1 MQFTDIFI
9 RRPVLATVVSLLI
22 LVLGVRAYFVL
33 PILQFPRTENAVVT
47 VTTIYYGADPDVVA
61 GFITTPLEN
70 AIAQANGIDYMSSV
84 SQSSTSTITV
94 TLRLNY
100 DADKALTEINT
111 KINSVLN
118 QLPVGTL
125 QPTLVVKI
133 GQTFDAMYI
142 GFNSDTLAPNQ
153 ITDYLTR
160 VVQPKLQAVE
170 GVQTAELLGQK
181 VFALRAWLDPQ
192 KLAAF
197 GLTAADVSVA
207 MTANDYI
214 SGVGNTKGQMVQ
226 VNLTASTSLH
236 SAEEFRNLVIKQ
248 SGGAIVR
255 LQDVANVTLG
265 SEDYDSEVGFDGKR
279 AVYIGIQ
286 VAPSANLLDAVAGVQ
301 KVFPD
306 IQALLPHGL
315 NGEVIYDST
324 EFVHSAIYEVIR
336 SLAEAL
342 IIVTVVVFMFL
353 GSIRSALIP
362 TIAIPLSLVGTLIVL
377 LALGFSI
384 NLLTLLA
391 LVLAI
396 GLVVDDAIIVVENVS
411 RHLEEG
417 MAPMPAAIQAAR
429 ELGSPIIAMTVVLAA
444 VYVPI
449 GFQGGLTGALFS
461 EFAFALIG
469 AVTISGIVALT
480 LSPMLCSRL
489 LKPPALDQGGWE
501 ARLTGFIDRQF
512 HRLRSGYERWLHGSL
527 NTLAVTLVFAA
538 IVLISNYFL
547 YNSATVELA
556 PTEDQGVI
564 ITSSTAAPNSTLQQR
579 QPYSKQIYDVFA
591 SHPETEHVF
600 QLDVPGQLL
609 AGMVFKPWDQRSKTT
624 NVLQPVVQQEVG
636 KIAGIRTAAFQPP
649 ALPGSFG
656 LPVQFV
662 LITTDPYERLN
673 TVSQAFLQEAQKSGM
688 FIFLDSDL
696 KFDNPQSEITIDRDK
711 TAQLGLKMSDVGSS
725 LSAMLGGGYVNYFS
739 LSGRSYKVIPQVQQR
754 FRLNSQQLL
763 DYYIKASDGSLVP
776 LSTVASI
783 ATKTVPEALNHFQQL
798 NSATIQGVTMPGVA
812 QGTALQY
819 LQDLA
824 AHSLPEGYS
833 VDYAGLSR
841 QYIQESGGFI
851 ITISFAVIMI
861 FLVLAALFE
870 SFRDPC
876 IILVSVPMSIAGA
889 LIFVALGFGGM
900 SLNIYTKVGLVTLIG
915 LISKHGI
922 LIVQFANHLQQ
933 EQGLSKREAIE
944 QAAGIRL
951 RPILMTT
958 AAMVLGVVPLI
969 VATGAGAV
977 SRFQMG
983 VVIASGLSIGTLFTL
998 FVVPAV
1004 YIIFATDHHAKAS
1017 ADSDATLP
1025 APHGAA

>member
-1 MQFTDIFI
+1 
-9 RRPVLATVVSLLI
+9 
-22 LVLGVRAYFVL
+22 
-33 PILQFPRTENAVVT
+33 
-47 VTTIYYGADPDVVA
+47 
-61 GFITTPLEN
+61 
-70 AIAQANGIDYMSSV
+70 
-84 SQSSTSTITV
+84 
-94 TLRLNY
+94 
-100 DADKALTEINT
+100 
-111 KINSVLN
+111 
-118 QLPVGTL
+118 
-125 QPTLVVKI
+125 
-133 GQTFDAMYI
+133 
-142 GFNSDTLAPNQ
+142 
-153 ITDYLTR
+153 
-160 VVQPKLQAVE
+160 
-170 GVQTAELLGQK
+170 

-197 GLTAADVSVA
+197 GLTAADVGLA

-214 SGVGNTKGQMVQ
+214 SGIGTTKGQMVQ

-255 LQDVANVTLG
+255 LKDVANVTLG
-265 SEDYDSEVGFDGKR
+265 AEDYESEVGFDGKL

-286 VAPSANLLDAVAGVQ
+286 VAPSANLLDAVAGIH

-315 NGEVIYDST
+315 NGEIVYDST
-324 EFVHSAIYEVIR
+324 EFVHSAINEVIR
-336 SLAEAL
+336 SLLEAL
-342 IIVTVVVFMFL
+342 VIVTVVVFLFL
-353 GSIRSALIP
+353 GSIRSSLIP
-362 TIAIPLSLVGTLIVL
+362 TVAIPLSLVGTLIVL
-377 LALGFSI
+377 LGFSI

-417 MAPMPAAIQAAR
+417 MAPVPAAIQAAR

-489 LKPPALDQGGWE
+489 LKRPDLEHGGWE
-501 ARLTGFIDRQF
+501 ARFTGFIDRQF
-512 HRLRSGYERWLHGSL
+512 HRLRGGYERWLHGSL
-527 NTLAVTLVFAA
+527 NTLPVTLVFAA
-538 IVLISNYFL
+538 IVLVSNYFL
-547 YNSATVELA
+547 YSSATVELA
-556 PTEDQGVI
+556 PIEDQGVI

-579 QPYSKQIYDVFA
+579 QLYSKQIYDVFA

-600 QLDVPGQLL
+600 QLDVPGQFL

-624 NVLQPVVQQEVG
+624 NELQPVVQQEIG
-636 KIAGIRTAAFQPP
+636 KIAGVRAAAFQPP
-649 ALPGSFG
+649 PLPGSFG

-662 LITTDPYERLN
+662 LVTTDPYERLN
-673 TVSQAFLQEAQKSGM
+673 TVSQAFLLEAQKSGM

-696 KFDNPQSEITIDRDK
+696 KFDNPQSDITIDRDK
-711 TAQLGLKMSDVGSS
+711 TAQLGLRMSDVGSS
-725 LSAMLGGGYVNYFS
+725 LSSLLGGAYVNYFS
-739 LSGRSYKVIPQVQQR
+739 ISGRSYKVIPQVQQR
-754 FRLNSQQLL
+754 FRLNADQLL
-763 DYYIKASDGSLVP
+763 DYYIRTADGSLVP
-776 LSTVASI
+776 LSTVASV
-783 ATKTVPEALNHFQQL
+783 ATKTVPESLNHFQQL

-824 AHSLPEGYS
+824 ARSLPEGYT

-851 ITISFAVIMI
+851 VTISFAVIMI

-876 IILVSVPMSIAGA
+876 IILISVPMSIAGA

-922 LIVQFANHLQQ
+922 LIVQFANHLQA

-969 VATGAGAV
+969 IASGAGAV
-977 SRFQMG
+977 SRFQLG
-983 VVIASGLSIGTLFTL
+983 IVIASGLSIGTLFTL

-1004 YIIFATDHHAKAS
+1004 YLLIAADHHAKADIA
-1017 ADSDATLP
+1017 ADA
-1025 APHGAA
+1025 GAAVRP

>member
-1 MQFTDIFI
+1 MNFTDIFI
-9 RRPVLATVVSLLI
+9 RKPVLASVVSLLI
-22 LVLGVRAYFVL
+22 LVLGVRAYSAL
-33 PILQFPRTENAVVT
+33 PILQYPRTENAVVT
-47 VTTIYYGADPDVVA
+47 VSTIYYGADPDVVA

-70 AIAQANGIDYMSSV
+70 AIAQANGIDYMNSASL
-84 SQSSTSTITV
+84 SGASTITV

-111 KINSVLN
+111 QVASVLN
-118 QLPVGTL
+118 QLPAGTL
-125 QPTLVVKI
+125 QPKLTVKI

-160 VVQPKLQAVE
+160 VVQPKLQAVP

-197 GLTAADVSVA
+197 GLTATDVSQA
-207 MTANDYI
+207 MAANDFI
-214 SGVGNTKGQMVQ
+214 SGIGTTKGQMVQ
-226 VNLTASTSLH
+226 VNLSASTSLH
-236 SAEEFRNLVIKQ
+236 SAQEFRNLVIKQ

-265 SEDYDSEVGFDGKR
+265 AEDYESEVGFDGKQ

-286 VAPSANLLDAVAGVQ
+286 VAPSANLLDAVAGVN
-301 KVFPD
+301 KVFPE

-315 NGEVIYDST
+315 NGEIVYDST

-336 SLAEAL
+336 SLLEAL
-342 IIVTVVVFMFL
+342 VIVTVVVFLFL
-353 GSIRSALIP
+353 GSIRSSLIP
-362 TIAIPLSLVGTLIVL
+362 TVAIPLSLVGTLIVL

-417 MAPMPAAIQAAR
+417 MAPMPAAIQAAH
-429 ELGSPIIAMTVVLAA
+429 ELGSPIVAMTVVLAA

-469 AVTISGIVALT
+469 AVTVSGIVALT

-489 LKPPALDQGGWE
+489 LKAPDAERGGWE
-501 ARLTGFIDRQF
+501 ARLTVFIDRQF
-512 HRLRSGYERWLHGSL
+512 HRLRGGYERWLHGSL

-538 IVLISNYFL
+538 IVLVSNFFL

-579 QPYSKQIYDVFA
+579 QLYSKQIYDVFA

-600 QLDVPGQLL
+600 QLDVPGQFL

-624 NVLQPVVQQEVG
+624 NQLQPVVQQETG
-636 KIAGIRTAAFQPP
+636 KIAGVRAAAFQPP

-662 LITTDPYERLN
+662 LVTTEPYERLN
-673 TVSQAFLQEAQKSGM
+673 TVSQAFLLEAQKSGM

-696 KFDNPQSEITIDRDK
+696 KFDNPESDITIDRDK

-725 LSAMLGGGYVNYFS
+725 LSSLLGGGYVNYFS
-739 LSGRSYKVIPQVQQR
+739 ISGRSYKVIPQVQQR
-754 FRLNSQQLL
+754 FRLNADQLL
-763 DYYIKASDGSLVP
+763 NYYIRTADGSLVP
-776 LSTVASI
+776 LSTVASVS
-783 ATKTVPEALNHFQQL
+783 TKTVPESLNHFQQL

-824 AHSLPEGYS
+824 ARSLPEGYT

-851 ITISFAVIMI
+851 VTISFAVIMI

-870 SFRDPC
+870 SFRDPF

-922 LIVQFANHLQQ
+922 LIVQFANHLQA

-958 AAMVLGVVPLI
+958 AAMVFGVVPLI
-969 VATGAGAV
+969 IASGAGAV
-977 SRFQMG
+977 SRFQLG
-983 VVIASGLSIGTLFTL
+983 IVIASGLSIGTLFTL

-1004 YIIFATDHHAKAS
+1004 YLLIAADHHATTDIA
-1017 ADSDATLP
+1017 ADA
-1025 APHGAA
+1025 GAAVRP